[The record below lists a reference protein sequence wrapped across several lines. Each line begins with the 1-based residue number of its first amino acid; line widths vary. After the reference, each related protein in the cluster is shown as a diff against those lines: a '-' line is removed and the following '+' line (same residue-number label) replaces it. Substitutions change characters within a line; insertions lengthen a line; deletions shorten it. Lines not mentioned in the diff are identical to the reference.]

1 MNDHDRDYGPVLGL
15 LLVLVLLLI
24 VAGA

>member
-15 LLVLVLLLI
+15 LLVLVLLFI

>member
-1 MNDHDRDYGPVLGL
+1 MNDNDRDYGPVLGL